1 MALNEA
7 QFQEKFKGMFV
18 SPDRAAELLREARG
32 TICRIGGHLSNR
44 KLWRHWIFSVLVLG
58 RLCVPATKLPLHGH
72 GLHACRCAGS
82 PALQRHVVRGALNG
96 VFYARLMCLYS
107 CSNAGALQGLS
118 LPSPYL
124 DIVSM
129 SQRRAPSEDTRTAR
143 LIFDH
148 ALMVHQ
154 EAVADPPVLL
164 DITYKSL
171 LLCCLLGT
179 NSRSALHSLWPY
191 CGHPAGKPARNNFER

>member
-1 MALNEA
+1 MYQRQSCLYMGMAC
-7 QFQEKFKGMFV
+7 MH
-18 SPDRAAELLREARG
+18 AAVQAPRPCSAM
-32 TICRIGGHLSNR
+32 
-44 KLWRHWIFSVLVLG
+44 
-58 RLCVPATKLPLHGH
+58 LCAAP
-72 GLHACRCAGS
+72 
-82 PALQRHVVRGALNG
+82 LNG